1 MLTVAT
7 IKKHADTTRMKSP
20 GLVRRFLF
28 VMKFAETEERIPE
41 HVRNHVPLIL
51 KTLTD
56 LSAMGSRPQVAFTA
70 KDGSVVGIAF
80 KSEERPAQIMRE
92 IRAHD
97 KGDPSRTRLRDQI
110 LILELGNTFRI
121 ENAERLEG
129 WLNIR

>member
-1 MLTVAT
+1 MTAIGHDQKACRELLAWNHQV
-7 IKKHADTTRMKSP
+7 
-20 GLVRRFLF
+20 LVRRFLF

-41 HVRNHVPLIL
+41 RVRNHVPLII

-92 IRAHD
+92 IR
-97 KGDPSRTRLRDQI
+97 GT
-110 LILELGNTFRI
+110 
-121 ENAERLEG
+121 
-129 WLNIR
+129 

>member
-1 MLTVAT
+1 ME
-7 IKKHADTTRMKSP
+7 SP

-41 HVRNHVPLIL
+41 RVRNHVPLIL

-70 KDGSVVGIAF
+70 KDGTVVGIAF

-97 KGDPSRTRLRDQI
+97 KGDPSPTRLRDQI

-129 WLNIR
+129 WLNNR

>member
-1 MLTVAT
+1 M
-7 IKKHADTTRMKSP
+7 
-20 GLVRRFLF
+20 
-28 VMKFAETEERIPE
+28 
-41 HVRNHVPLIL
+41 
-51 KTLTD
+51 
-56 LSAMGSRPQVAFTA
+56 
-70 KDGSVVGIAF
+70 SVVGIAF

-92 IRAHD
+92 IRTHD